1 MHHGRTPRNM
11 CIADAD
17 ICSPHELFGTYRRK
31 CTGLPYVRLHG
42 TWYRR
47 DSDTQSSCGCVLMR
61 RIPCNSFGNP
71 FIPSHVRQS
80 HSKRR
85 PCFDLNFPFL
95 MLCLMQRPLQTPLMD
110 CQRPFETPLMDSQR
124 PLWDPAAG
132 LRTDVRG
139 ASTEASRSALSRNF
153 VFCLN
158 TGTENDDQFSLPWT
172 EYTSL

>member
-31 CTGLPYVRLHG
+31 CTGLKYVRLHG

-47 DSDTQSSCGCVLMR
+47 DSGTQSSCGCALMR

-71 FIPSHVRQS
+71 FVPSHVRQS

-95 MLCLMQRPLQTPLMD
+95 MLCLLQRPLQTPLMI
-110 CQRPFETPLMDSQR
+110 CQRSFETPLMDSSGLYET
-124 PLWDPAAG
+124 PLLDSE
-132 LRTDVRG
+132 RTYGREHRG
-139 ASTEASRSALSRNF
+139 IGACIHLLDGHRSTQAILA
-153 VFCLN
+153 
-158 TGTENDDQFSLPWT
+158 WA
-172 EYTSL
+172 

>member
-1 MHHGRTPRNM
+1 MLRTIDRPWSLVLTGAACIANRRGLFGTFLCNMMHGRTPRNM

-61 RIPCNSFGNP
+61 RIPCNGFGNP

-124 PLWDPAAG
+124 PL
-132 LRTDVRG
+132 
-139 ASTEASRSALSRNF
+139 
-153 VFCLN
+153 
-158 TGTENDDQFSLPWT
+158 
-172 EYTSL
+172 